1 MTDEEKRAKKL
12 EQLAQARE
20 KALAKRRAIGELN
33 RQEKQAK
40 EELLNERIRK
50 MEMLKSSKQQH
61 EEEDEEEEEVQKV
74 PKGRKNAPTKQG
86 KGKVVKKVI
95 EVSDSSSDDE
105 TSSESDD
112 EPQVEYIV
120 RRTKKAPKAPINPK
134 GKKPTSYED
143 YDTPQLSA
151 EVAKSVLKKR
161 VMDDAQSIAFK
172 SLFPYHNFWGLC

>member
-1 MTDEEKRAKKL
+1 MSNNTQTMTDEEKRAKKL

-40 EELLNERIRK
+40 EELLNERIKK
-50 MEMLKSSKQQH
+50 MEMLKASKQQ
-61 EEEDEEEEEVQKV
+61 EEEEEEVQKA

-120 RRTKKAPKAPINPK
+120 RRTKKAPKAAINPK
-134 GKKPTSYED
+134 GKKPTSYEE

-172 SLFPYHNFWGLC
+172 SLFPYHNF